1 MGILVLIQLLGF
13 LLGCVHW
20 GALGG
25 SSPFP
30 AQAESL
36 FICIGGGFVLGL
48 ERSQSILLGR
58 SELMRGVRVA
68 MVHKLNLSPFCWTGS
83 QFDNVKIK
91 L

>member
-20 GALGG
+20 GALRG

-30 AQAESL
+30 AQAG

-58 SELMRGVRVA
+58 SELMRGVRVRVA
-68 MVHKLNLSPFCWTGS
+68 MVHKLNLSPFCRTGS
-83 QFDNVKIK
+83 QFDNVKIR